1 MTMESVYIKI
11 NRSRFF
17 LKLERKLL
25 RPQNQ
30 CQMSKKKKKG
40 CNSVTNYIT
49 YLKVHTPT
57 TVSNDYK
64 NASVAALHIKYSLS
78 PRNDLLSTA

>member
-1 MTMESVYIKI
+1 MESVYIKI

-17 LKLERKLL
+17 FKAWKKTFKTSKS
-25 RPQNQ
+25 
-30 CQMSKKKKKG
+30 MSNVKKKKKG

-78 PRNDLLSTA
+78 LRNDLLSTA